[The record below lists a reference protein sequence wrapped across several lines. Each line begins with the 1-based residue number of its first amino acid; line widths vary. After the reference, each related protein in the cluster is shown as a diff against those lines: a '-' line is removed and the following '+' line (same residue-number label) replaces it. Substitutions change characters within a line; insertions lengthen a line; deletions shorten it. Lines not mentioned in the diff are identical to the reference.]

1 MLRHAHNIVT
11 TKGSVWLLCLWS
23 LLLFSACSCVDR
35 QQVDRLNDA
44 SYAYHYRNLDSAE
57 VYARRAYG
65 LSGKYGDGKAEAIN
79 NLAFVHIMRMEYA
92 EATELLDGVEKC
104 TDNQV
109 ELLVSDVLRMR
120 IRQRKSDNRS
130 FYDSRESARARL
142 LRINEE
148 RGQLDSRL
156 QRRLLYA
163 EVEYAIVSSAYYYY
177 VGLDS
182 LAANALLYVDADE
195 VMHNDTAQYLNYLY
209 NIGSGGIIVEP
220 TAEQTR
226 SKEFDCLWE
235 CYVIASQNG
244 YDFFVANSLEAMS
257 ELMLESE
264 SNADSPSVGQLFA
277 EYIGS
282 DDDIMPVELA
292 EESQRLFASYGDV
305 YQVAGAYRTMASCYI
320 ADDDYQSALSCLE
333 ASLANQQIQQAPDL
347 VASIREQLSI
357 VYSGLDDKPAS
368 DYNRNIYL
376 DLQEQTRQDRY
387 MESRAGMLSQTV
399 EQLNVMIVAVIF
411 AIALLLVML
420 WLFDHL
426 YRRKKARG
434 SIDELLVPLRE
445 WHERQSVQME
455 ELRRKREA
463 IDEEK
468 QVCLL
473 RRKEYARQNIEN
485 RAKLSLVGAVVP
497 FIDRIINELDHL
509 SSRCEPLSV
518 REGRYTY
525 VAELADKINEY
536 NDVLTHWIQ
545 LRRGQLSLHIESF
558 SLMPLFALV
567 GKSRTAFAMNGIELC
582 VKDTDLV
589 VKADKTLTLFMVN
602 TLADNARKFTG
613 RGGRVVIEAADR
625 GNLVEVSVKDNGCGI
640 AEDKLGH
647 IFDYKLHEG
656 HGFGLMN
663 CWGIMEKYRKVS
675 QAFHDCTIKAESEPG
690 RGSRFS
696 FLLPKGKLRQLCVLA
711 ALLPATVAGVWAI
724 GHHAGRPGS
733 RAGSELSVAAAF
745 ADSAYFSNIRGD
757 YAMALGYADSC
768 ISHINRHY
776 SQVRPDGSQWM
787 QLVGATHGLP
797 AEICWYRDSVPT
809 NYNII
814 LDIRN
819 ESAVASLALHDWEA
833 YHFNNRSYTQL
844 FKEMS
849 ADSTLADYCRIMSQS
864 KVNKTIAVILLSI
877 LLAMILP
884 AYYFM
889 YYRHRL
895 YYRFCVERIKSINE
909 ILLGDSDTAEK
920 LSRMESLVRESYP
933 DSLQAIVSKIQDALT
948 KSIET
953 GEKWRADIELADDEL
968 HRIEY
973 EADNVYVANSVLDNC
988 LSTLKHETMYYPSRI
1003 SALVV
1008 GRDAN
1013 LEVMR
1018 ELVAYY
1024 REIYSTL
1031 SLQAMRQLAHTGLSI
1046 GSVSVRQLLGPSVAD
1061 VCVLGDA
1068 GALEYM
1074 FEILRRQQG
1083 FAGVRVGED
1092 AADGRYVVF
1101 VVSISGVEP
1110 GKVGAMFTLSV
1121 DNIPYLVCRQIV
1133 REHSEATGRRRCG
1146 MAAFPAEGGAAIEIT
1161 LPRR

>member
-1 MLRHAHNIVT
+1 MLRHAHNIAT

-305 YQVAGAYRTMASCYI
+305 YQIAGAYRTMASCYI

-420 WLFDHL
+420 WLFDHM

-455 ELRRKREA
+455 ELRGKREA

-509 SSRCEPLSV
+509 SSRCEPLPV

-567 GKSRTAFAMNGIELC
+567 GKSRMAFAMNGIELC

-640 AEDKLGH
+640 AEDKLEH

-1003 SALVV
+1003 SALVA

-1083 FAGVRVGED
+1083 FAGVRVSED

-1110 GKVGAMFTLSV
+1110 GKVGAMFTPSV
-1121 DNIPYLVCRQIV
+1121 DNIPYLLCRQIV

>member
-148 RGQLDSRL
+148 RDQLDSRL

-244 YDFFVANSLEAMS
+244 YDFFLANSLEAMS

-320 ADDDYQSALSCLE
+320 AEDDYQSALSCLE

-509 SSRCEPLSV
+509 SSRCEPLPV

-525 VAELADKINEY
+525 VAELA
-536 NDVLTHWIQ
+536 T
-545 LRRGQLSLHIESF
+545 R
-558 SLMPLFALV
+558 
-567 GKSRTAFAMNGIELC
+567 
-582 VKDTDLV
+582 
-589 VKADKTLTLFMVN
+589 
-602 TLADNARKFTG
+602 
-613 RGGRVVIEAADR
+613 
-625 GNLVEVSVKDNGCGI
+625 
-640 AEDKLGH
+640 
-647 IFDYKLHEG
+647 
-656 HGFGLMN
+656 
-663 CWGIMEKYRKVS
+663 
-675 QAFHDCTIKAESEPG
+675 
-690 RGSRFS
+690 
-696 FLLPKGKLRQLCVLA
+696 
-711 ALLPATVAGVWAI
+711 
-724 GHHAGRPGS
+724 
-733 RAGSELSVAAAF
+733 
-745 ADSAYFSNIRGD
+745 
-757 YAMALGYADSC
+757 
-768 ISHINRHY
+768 
-776 SQVRPDGSQWM
+776 
-787 QLVGATHGLP
+787 
-797 AEICWYRDSVPT
+797 
-809 NYNII
+809 
-814 LDIRN
+814 
-819 ESAVASLALHDWEA
+819 
-833 YHFNNRSYTQL
+833 
-844 FKEMS
+844 
-849 ADSTLADYCRIMSQS
+849 
-864 KVNKTIAVILLSI
+864 
-877 LLAMILP
+877 
-884 AYYFM
+884 
-889 YYRHRL
+889 
-895 YYRFCVERIKSINE
+895 
-909 ILLGDSDTAEK
+909 
-920 LSRMESLVRESYP
+920 
-933 DSLQAIVSKIQDALT
+933 
-948 KSIET
+948 
-953 GEKWRADIELADDEL
+953 
-968 HRIEY
+968 
-973 EADNVYVANSVLDNC
+973 
-988 LSTLKHETMYYPSRI
+988 
-1003 SALVV
+1003 
-1008 GRDAN
+1008 
-1013 LEVMR
+1013 
-1018 ELVAYY
+1018 
-1024 REIYSTL
+1024 
-1031 SLQAMRQLAHTGLSI
+1031 
-1046 GSVSVRQLLGPSVAD
+1046 
-1061 VCVLGDA
+1061 
-1068 GALEYM
+1068 
-1074 FEILRRQQG
+1074 
-1083 FAGVRVGED
+1083 
-1092 AADGRYVVF
+1092 
-1101 VVSISGVEP
+1101 
-1110 GKVGAMFTLSV
+1110 
-1121 DNIPYLVCRQIV
+1121 
-1133 REHSEATGRRRCG
+1133 
-1146 MAAFPAEGGAAIEIT
+1146 
-1161 LPRR
+1161 

>member
-1 MLRHAHNIVT
+1 MLRHAHNIAT

-277 EYIGS
+277 EYVGS

-468 QVCLL
+468 QVCLC
-473 RRKEYARQNIEN
+473 A
-485 RAKLSLVGAVVP
+485 
-497 FIDRIINELDHL
+497 
-509 SSRCEPLSV
+509 
-518 REGRYTY
+518 
-525 VAELADKINEY
+525 
-536 NDVLTHWIQ
+536 
-545 LRRGQLSLHIESF
+545 
-558 SLMPLFALV
+558 
-567 GKSRTAFAMNGIELC
+567 GKSMLART
-582 VKDTDLV
+582 
-589 VKADKTLTLFMVN
+589 
-602 TLADNARKFTG
+602 
-613 RGGRVVIEAADR
+613 
-625 GNLVEVSVKDNGCGI
+625 
-640 AEDKLGH
+640 
-647 IFDYKLHEG
+647 
-656 HGFGLMN
+656 
-663 CWGIMEKYRKVS
+663 
-675 QAFHDCTIKAESEPG
+675 
-690 RGSRFS
+690 
-696 FLLPKGKLRQLCVLA
+696 
-711 ALLPATVAGVWAI
+711 
-724 GHHAGRPGS
+724 
-733 RAGSELSVAAAF
+733 
-745 ADSAYFSNIRGD
+745 
-757 YAMALGYADSC
+757 
-768 ISHINRHY
+768 
-776 SQVRPDGSQWM
+776 
-787 QLVGATHGLP
+787 
-797 AEICWYRDSVPT
+797 
-809 NYNII
+809 
-814 LDIRN
+814 
-819 ESAVASLALHDWEA
+819 
-833 YHFNNRSYTQL
+833 
-844 FKEMS
+844 
-849 ADSTLADYCRIMSQS
+849 
-864 KVNKTIAVILLSI
+864 
-877 LLAMILP
+877 
-884 AYYFM
+884 
-889 YYRHRL
+889 
-895 YYRFCVERIKSINE
+895 
-909 ILLGDSDTAEK
+909 
-920 LSRMESLVRESYP
+920 
-933 DSLQAIVSKIQDALT
+933 
-948 KSIET
+948 
-953 GEKWRADIELADDEL
+953 
-968 HRIEY
+968 
-973 EADNVYVANSVLDNC
+973 
-988 LSTLKHETMYYPSRI
+988 
-1003 SALVV
+1003 
-1008 GRDAN
+1008 
-1013 LEVMR
+1013 
-1018 ELVAYY
+1018 
-1024 REIYSTL
+1024 
-1031 SLQAMRQLAHTGLSI
+1031 
-1046 GSVSVRQLLGPSVAD
+1046 
-1061 VCVLGDA
+1061 
-1068 GALEYM
+1068 
-1074 FEILRRQQG
+1074 
-1083 FAGVRVGED
+1083 
-1092 AADGRYVVF
+1092 
-1101 VVSISGVEP
+1101 
-1110 GKVGAMFTLSV
+1110 
-1121 DNIPYLVCRQIV
+1121 
-1133 REHSEATGRRRCG
+1133 
-1146 MAAFPAEGGAAIEIT
+1146 
-1161 LPRR
+1161 